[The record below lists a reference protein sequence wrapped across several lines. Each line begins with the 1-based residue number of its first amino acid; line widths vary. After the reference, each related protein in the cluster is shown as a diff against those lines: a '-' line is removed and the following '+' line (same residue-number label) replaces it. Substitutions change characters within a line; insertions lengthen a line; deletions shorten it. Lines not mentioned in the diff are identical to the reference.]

1 MFPYY
6 RACGNVYRR
15 KLRIKNY
22 NNALKLFHALRANVH
37 DLWKVKLKAGGHGE
51 IWIVTY
57 KPSSLNIEFDA
68 YTDFILIQQDNLQL
82 KVRSIDD
89 CIDYCKRNTF
99 YAAR

>member
-15 KLRIKNY
+15 KLRIRNY
-22 NNALKLFHALRANVH
+22 NNALRLFHALRDSVH
-37 DLWKVKLKAGGHGE
+37 TARKVKLHASNE
-51 IWIVTY
+51 STWIVTY
-57 KPSSLNIEFDA
+57 KPSSLNAEFDA
-68 YTDFILIQQDNLQL
+68 YTDFILIQQENLQL